1 MDLGLRIESCV
12 MGRFGFENLEDL
24 GIRVLG
30 KLLED
35 YCLVFDF

>member
-1 MDLGLRIESCV
+1 
-12 MGRFGFENLEDL
+12 MGRFGFESLEDL

-35 YCLVFDF
+35 YCLVFSFKEDFDV